1 MGDRSRKV
9 RAASAATSLLLG
21 ERTGKGDEGFIPGIV
36 RNLLKYLCVCTPGC
50 ITLFHL
56 LLISAT
62 VLHSN
67 GHLISLKRKQTG
79 GWPKQCCAVPLH
91 RHPGCTCAHMQT
103 LRHIQMQ
110 GTWTT
115 RKAWACPANQL
126 QSKHILLSPSPR
138 APLRKWAVC
147 SGEPL
152 PQQFAWR
159 ELYLNKDPSV
169 TTNVQRSTI
178 VSLGWV
184 WSKLPHFAW
193 VVSTSCLWK
202 ANNRSLNCTAAR
214 SYRVHPVSQKLS
226 LMAFQVTYG
235 ILSHP

>member
-1 MGDRSRKV
+1 MADPNSVVLCLYTATLAARVHTCRPWDIYRCKAPEPQGRHGLALLTNSR
-9 RAASAATSLLLG
+9 AS
-21 ERTGKGDEGFIPGIV
+21 
-36 RNLLKYLCVCTPGC
+36 
-50 ITLFHL
+50 
-56 LLISAT
+56 IS
-62 VLHSN
+62 
-67 GHLISLKRKQTG
+67 
-79 GWPKQCCAVPLH
+79 
-91 RHPGCTCAHMQT
+91 
-103 LRHIQMQ
+103 
-110 GTWTT
+110 
-115 RKAWACPANQL
+115 
-126 QSKHILLSPSPR
+126 LLSPSPR

-152 PQQFAWR
+152 PQQFAWW
-159 ELYLNKDPSV
+159 ELYLSKDPSV